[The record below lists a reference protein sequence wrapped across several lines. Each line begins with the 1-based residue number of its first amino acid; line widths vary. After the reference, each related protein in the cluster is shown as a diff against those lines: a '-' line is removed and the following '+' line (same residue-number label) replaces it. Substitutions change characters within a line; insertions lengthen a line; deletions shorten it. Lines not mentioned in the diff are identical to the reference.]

1 MNENGLQGNDGG
13 TNKFGNHDSFGNE
26 ASNQIN
32 EGSNDL
38 HEDFQ
43 FSENDTIG
51 TIIHTEYRQDQKIK
65 YKNTK
70 GNSDED
76 IKSKKNS

>member
-38 HEDFQ
+38 HVEEKVYFIVLGRD
-43 FSENDTIG
+43 
-51 TIIHTEYRQDQKIK
+51 
-65 YKNTK
+65 
-70 GNSDED
+70 
-76 IKSKKNS
+76 